1 MNKGA
6 LLFRWH
12 HWLGLVSGILL
23 LVVSLSGATLVF
35 HKEIDKATFP
45 AEATFEQAVP
55 KLQYD
60 HALAAVLDRYPYH
73 RLRLYLQQEPRH
85 QALVFEARGAQ
96 SQRLLYV
103 HPQTGEIM
111 LDIDRFS
118 SLSRW
123 LLKLHYTMFAG
134 LAGNFLL
141 MVLGLSMIA
150 SLLTGLWVY
159 RKRLVPVLLFRERF
173 SLKNKRSFYS
183 GTHRYL
189 GVWTLLL
196 NLLLAITGIWIQ
208 IAIISANMG
217 STKAP
222 ATPQPNPMI
231 SLQQVMQELNSHQ
244 KLFTPAFILLPTDS
258 LQPVMV
264 YGKSNAT
271 NPLLPLYADILKIDT
286 KEYKLM
292 GLELSQEQP
301 LGKRLYAWVIALH
314 FGNFGGLPVKI
325 LYCFFGLAPAWL
337 SISGWFLY
345 RKRTSKKKNK
355 VQPALAISG

>member
-1 MNKGA
+1 MNKTA

-12 HWLGLVSGILL
+12 HWLGLVSGVLL

-45 AEATFEQAVP
+45 AEATFEQAVA

-73 RLRLYLQQEPRH
+73 RLRLYLQQEPRQ

-103 HPQTGEIM
+103 HPQTGEIL

-123 LLKLHYTMFAG
+123 LLKLHYTLFAG

-173 SLKNKRSFYS
+173 SLKN
-183 GTHRYL
+183 
-189 GVWTLLL
+189 
-196 NLLLAITGIWIQ
+196 
-208 IAIISANMG
+208 
-217 STKAP
+217 
-222 ATPQPNPMI
+222 
-231 SLQQVMQELNSHQ
+231 
-244 KLFTPAFILLPTDS
+244 
-258 LQPVMV
+258 
-264 YGKSNAT
+264 
-271 NPLLPLYADILKIDT
+271 
-286 KEYKLM
+286 
-292 GLELSQEQP
+292 
-301 LGKRLYAWVIALH
+301 
-314 FGNFGGLPVKI
+314 
-325 LYCFFGLAPAWL
+325 
-337 SISGWFLY
+337 
-345 RKRTSKKKNK
+345 
-355 VQPALAISG
+355 